1 MNKQDVLLKEIIFGK
16 IFSSKNPKPFLPL
29 IGLMWKILLCNVN
42 LFSAQLSK
50 SHVLQV
56 HCSTTGRI
64 CSAAELGVQALCWQ
78 WYHWGLAKPALT
90 MLDSL
95 SLCTDDTDPKV
106 WSTPLHC
113 ATVMVSMC
121 TTYLQLTALAQ
132 WQSRQYFTSFPFNT
146 KPLWEPRASHSNF
159 FPSQT
164 RK

>member
-1 MNKQDVLLKEIIFGK
+1 ML
-16 IFSSKNPKPFLPL
+16 SSKNQKPFLPL

-95 SLCTDDTDPKV
+95 SLCTDDTDP
-106 WSTPLHC
+106 LHC

-146 KPLWEPRASHSNF
+146 KPLWQPRASHSNF

-164 RK
+164 WR